1 LKQNVAEVES
11 VTGIQFIETGDDTFH
26 EEMHYFDNLAPSD
39 DIPNHLLLL
48 YLNTGLFLMITG
60 ILMIV
65 KDQNLLVFCGCL
77 VFFGSLNIIVQARLH
92 NVYKYVFN
100 HLFQIIEIE
109 KNEDSSHEEVDMIDV
124 TNRYL
129 AIAVGMVMILMAGL
143 ILLLWHRQ

>member
-1 LKQNVAEVES
+1 
-11 VTGIQFIETGDDTFH
+11 
-26 EEMHYFDNLAPSD
+26 MHYFDNLAPSD

-92 NVYKYVFN
+92 NVYKYVFHN
-100 HLFQIIEIE
+100 LFQIIEIE
-109 KNEDSSHEEVDMIDV
+109 KNEDSSYEEIDMIDV

-129 AIAVGMVMILMAGL
+129 AITVGMVMILMAGL